1 MFFNSKATPSTKE
14 GIAKFLAEHPR
25 YQTSSSVR
33 PLTSYAHCVKL
44 HRLGLNK
51 SEMEKAT
58 SILETDDYWSELKWS
73 LREFQRDMQGRYEIS
88 PMGRQSGYLV
98 LFESEVYDP
107 GYKSTCSR
115 CGQLNFQPV
124 SQHSNKC
131 GVCGSPRANLKKP
144 LEWTRIVGS
153 GLDHGVTYVEMLD
166 WSMDMLRSRVD
177 VVRSFDAACDKTR
190 NAFIRLLNEYMMV
203 EQIIMVPKSVKRLER
218 IA

>member
-44 HRLGLNK
+44 HRLGLNE
-51 SEMEKAT
+51 SEMAKAN

-88 PMGRQSGYLV
+88 AMGRQSGYLV

-115 CGQLNFQPV
+115 CGQLNYQPV

-131 GVCGSPRANLKKP
+131 GVCSSPRANLKKP

-203 EQIIMVPKSVKRLER
+203 EQIVMVPKTVKRLER